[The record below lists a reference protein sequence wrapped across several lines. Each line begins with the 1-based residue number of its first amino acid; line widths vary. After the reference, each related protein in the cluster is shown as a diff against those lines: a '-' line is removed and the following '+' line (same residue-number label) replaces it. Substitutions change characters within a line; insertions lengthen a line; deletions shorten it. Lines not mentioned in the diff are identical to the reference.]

1 MLQRHPNVESELR
14 NEPKGMPSNLDLKGC
29 EPQKPRFFR
38 PRTIMSAAESHILP
52 VYSPPEQVFVRGEG
66 CWIWDDKGERYL
78 DCIAGIAVNALG
90 HAPPVLQRALTE
102 QAAKLWHT
110 SNMFKIAGQEELAA
124 KYVRD
129 SFADVVF
136 FTNSGTEAVEGA
148 LKTARKYH
156 TANGAPERVDIVGF
170 QGSFHGRSYA
180 AINASGNPSYLE
192 GFGPRLP
199 GFVQVAFGDH
209 DALKAAIGPTTAAV
223 IVEPVQGEGGVRA
236 IPDQCLRGLRE
247 LADKEG
253 FLIIFDEVQSGAART
268 GKMWAHEWAGVTPD
282 IMAVAKGV
290 GGGFPM
296 GAFLATRE
304 AAKGMVRGVHGTTFG
319 GNPLAMAVGNACY
332 DELSKPEFL
341 EHVNKMANHL
351 GQALEGVKDRHPNL
365 VEEVRG
371 KGLLRGLKLKIDPKP
386 LQGALRDRKVLVGV
400 AGDNVLRLAPPLI
413 IDEAQVSQAVD
424 AIDSALAA
432 HEANG

>member
-1 MLQRHPNVESELR
+1 
-14 NEPKGMPSNLDLKGC
+14 
-29 EPQKPRFFR
+29 
-38 PRTIMSAAESHILP
+38 MSAAESHILP

-66 CWIWDDKGERYL
+66 CWIWDEKGDKYL

-90 HAPPVLQRALTE
+90 HAPHVLQKALTE
-102 QAAKLWHT
+102 QASKLWHT
-110 SNMFKIAGQEELAA
+110 SNMFKVKGQEELAA

-129 SFADVVF
+129 SFAEVVF
-136 FTNSGTEAVEGA
+136 FTNSGTEAIEGA

-156 TANGAPERVDIVGF
+156 TANNSPERIDIIGF

-180 AINASGNPSYLE
+180 AINASGNPSYLD

-199 GFVQVAFGDH
+199 GFIQVPFGDH

-223 IVEPVQGEGGVRA
+223 ILEPVQGEGGVRA
-236 IPDQCLRGLRE
+236 VPEQCLRGLRE
-247 LADKEG
+247 LADEEG
-253 FLIIFDEVQSGAART
+253 FLIIFDEVQSGAGRT
-268 GKMWAHEWAGVTPD
+268 GKMWAHQWSGIAPD

-332 DELSKPEFL
+332 DELSKPEFMA
-341 EHVNKMANHL
+341 HVNKVANQL
-351 GQALEGVKDRHPNL
+351 GQALESVKDRHPEL
-365 VEEVRG
+365 VADVRG
-371 KGLLRGLKLKIDPKP
+371 KGLLRGLKLTMDPKP
-386 LQGALRDRKVLVGV
+386 IQGALRDRKVLVGV
-400 AGDNVLRLAPPLI
+400 AGDNVLRMAPPLI
-413 IDEAQVSQAVD
+413 INEAEIAQAID
-424 AIDSALAA
+424 AIGAALAA
-432 HEANG
+432 QMAQAGA

>member
-1 MLQRHPNVESELR
+1 
-14 NEPKGMPSNLDLKGC
+14 
-29 EPQKPRFFR
+29 
-38 PRTIMSAAESHILP
+38 MSASESHILP

-66 CWIWDDKGERYL
+66 CWIWDENGDRYL

-90 HAPPVLQRALTE
+90 HASPVLQKALTE

-110 SNMFKIAGQEELAA
+110 SNMFKVKGQEELAE
-124 KYVRD
+124 KYTRD

-136 FTNSGTEAVEGA
+136 FTNSGTEAIEGA

-156 TANGAPERVDIVGF
+156 TANGAPERIDIIGF

-192 GFGPRLP
+192 GFGPKLP
-199 GFVQVAFGDH
+199 GYLQAPFGDL
-209 DALKAAIGPTTAAV
+209 DAVKALVGPTTAA
-223 IVEPVQGEGGVRA
+223 IIIEPVQGEGGVRA
-236 IPDQCLRGLRE
+236 ATPEFLQGLRK
-247 LADKEG
+247 LADEIG
-253 FLIIFDEVQSGAART
+253 FLLIFDEVQSGAART
-268 GKMWAHEWAGVTPD
+268 GKMWAHQWTGVEPD

-296 GAFLATRE
+296 GAFLATTV
-304 AAKGMVRGVHGTTFG
+304 AAKGMTRGVHGTTFG

-332 DELSKPEFL
+332 DELSKPDFL
-341 EHVNKMANHL
+341 DHVNRIANHL
-351 GQALEGVKDRHPNL
+351 GQALEGVKDRFPEL
-365 VEEVRG
+365 VEDVRG

-413 IDEAQVSQAVD
+413 IDEAQVSLAID
-424 AIDSALAA
+424 AIDAALAA
-432 HEANG
+432 YMTQASA